1 MKLDKDDIKFLET
14 YDNIEFYFESGI
26 LNYFVQKYGIVGV
39 LDRGNRYL
47 GSYEYSLI
55 LDNLT
60 INFSATLDY
69 DLLQGEDCLKVDS
82 YGFEVFDNIENELVN
97 LEVIMSLDNKSV
109 RESFRATELEDQE
122 LLKAAKNMNMK
133 KSEYIRYKL
142 FDEKNII
149 VPSISDCQGS
159 IDIERVLHKLKDK
172 YMIQRNN
179 SRDVMEGHKIN
190 DKINSLDQIV
200 KDLSLFDLI

>member
-1 MKLDKDDIKFLET
+1 
-14 YDNIEFYFESGI
+14 
-26 LNYFVQKYGIVGV
+26 
-39 LDRGNRYL
+39 
-47 GSYEYSLI
+47 
-55 LDNLT
+55 
-60 INFSATLDY
+60 
-69 DLLQGEDCLKVDS
+69 
-82 YGFEVFDNIENELVN
+82 
-97 LEVIMSLDNKSV
+97 MSLDNKIV
-109 RESFRATELEDQE
+109 RESFRATVLEDQE
-122 LLKAAKNMNMK
+122 LFEAAKNMNMK

-149 VPSISDCQGS
+149 VPSIYDCQGS
-159 IDIERVLHKLKDK
+159 VDIELVLQKLKDK

>member
-26 LNYFVQKYGIVGV
+26 LNYFVQKYGVVGV

-97 LEVIMSLDNKSV
+97 LEVCMDNKDNKDV
-109 RESFRATELEDQE
+109 RFSQT
-122 LLKAAKNMNMK
+122 LLVDLNKKVEKKAKSLGLSKNA
-133 KSEYIRYKL
+133 YIRML
-142 FDEKNII
+142 LMQSVD
-149 VPSISDCQGS
+149 
-159 IDIERVLHKLKDK
+159 
-172 YMIQRNN
+172 
-179 SRDVMEGHKIN
+179 N
-190 DKINSLDQIV
+190 D
-200 KDLSLFDLI
+200 